1 MAWLKIEGTDW
12 NLDAVKKHPNFKSFL
27 KVSEDKYLTLKER
40 EKVLKLIFEKATGKK
55 VKEAEKED
63 NNGNDSESNE
73 PLA

>member
-1 MAWLKIEGTDW
+1 MAWLKIEGIDW

-27 KVSEDKYLTLKER
+27 KVSEDKYLTLNDR

-55 VKEAEKED
+55 VKESEKED
-63 NNGNDSESNE
+63 NNGNDSTSNK

>member
-1 MAWLKIEGTDW
+1 MAWLNVEGIDW

-27 KVSEDKYLTLKER
+27 KVSEEKYLTLKER

-63 NNGNDSESNE
+63 NNGIDSKSNE